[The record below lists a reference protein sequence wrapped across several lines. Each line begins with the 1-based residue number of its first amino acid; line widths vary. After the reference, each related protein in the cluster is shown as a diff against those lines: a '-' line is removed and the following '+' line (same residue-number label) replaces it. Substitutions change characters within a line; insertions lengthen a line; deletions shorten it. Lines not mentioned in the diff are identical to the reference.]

1 MLSRRFLIDLDFATW
16 IFGGVMQMMK
26 RKHVRHGR
34 LLIGTFVLVME
45 YMEETSANKSSSLS
59 TTR

>member
-1 MLSRRFLIDLDFATW
+1 
-16 IFGGVMQMMK
+16 MMK

-45 YMEETSANKSSSLS
+45 YMEEASANKSSSLS